1 MVSSK
6 DSAPAADGTVERDSP
21 RIWIDCTD
29 TLVTHFHTGIQR
41 VVRNLVHFSRKAGPG
56 CQPVVQAHG
65 QWFVVA
71 DDPTISAATNLGI
84 GASKNAEE
92 EKSSLFTKQISAMG
106 GNALRRV
113 RKALVP
119 RKIASL
125 LVDYTRWARW
135 SLAYHPVEFQQGDI
149 LLLPDSTWNH
159 HLPPDYVQLRNEGV
173 KVALCLNDILPITH
187 PQFFTR
193 GASAKFHGWFHHAAP
208 QVDFFMAIS
217 RTVRNE
223 LRDYVVESFPE
234 AEFTDDC
241 FEWYPLGVAL
251 DQSTASGR
259 VRAEVCAAFQ
269 ERWDANST
277 SSQAAHRP
285 YLMVSTIEPR
295 KNHQLLL
302 DAFDQVWSRHSDVRL
317 CIVGVQGWMV
327 DSIVERMR
335 QHARWG
341 KQLFW
346 FHDLSDTELAYAYK
360 HSRAFVFPSL
370 AEGYGLPIV
379 EALQHGLPVLASD
392 TPIHRE
398 VAGEFARYFHPTRA
412 GELAELIDAIETR
425 RTLPEAREPCQFQ
438 PTHWEQSVRVLLEK
452 CRHMA
457 RTLDLRTAGRI
468 AAFVESHPRM
478 LSRAQMEANIA
489 TS

>member
-6 DSAPAADGTVERDSP
+6 NSAPAADGMVERDSP
-21 RIWIDCTD
+21 RVWIDCTD

-41 VVRNLVHFSRKAGPG
+41 VVRNLIHFSRQTDPG
-56 CQPVVQAHG
+56 VQPVVQAHG

-71 DDPTISAATNLGI
+71 GDPMAAVATHSGKGISNN
-84 GASKNAEE
+84 SEE
-92 EKSSLFTKQISAMG
+92 ESASLFTKRISAMG
-106 GNALRRV
+106 GSALRRV

-119 RKIASL
+119 RKIASM

-193 GASAKFHGWFHHAAP
+193 GASAKFREWFHHAAP
-208 QVDFFMAIS
+208 QVDFFVAIS
-217 RTVRNE
+217 QTVRNE
-223 LRDYVVESFPE
+223 LRDYVVQSFPD

-251 DQSTASGR
+251 DQSTPAGKI
-259 VRAEVCAAFQ
+259 RAEVRAAFQ
-269 ERWDANST
+269 ERLCDKV
-277 SSQAAHRP
+277 SSPPFAHGP

-295 KNHQLLL
+295 KNHRLLL
-302 DAFDQVWSRHSDVRL
+302 DAFDQVWSRRSDVRL
-317 CIVGVQGWMV
+317 CVVGVQGWMV

-346 FHDLSDTELAYAYK
+346 FHDLSDTELAFAYK

-398 VAGEFARYFHPTRA
+398 VAGEFARYFQPTRA
-412 GELAELIDAIETR
+412 SELADLIDAIETE
-425 RTLPEAREPCQFQ
+425 RTLPEAREPREFQ
-438 PTHWEQSVRVLLEK
+438 PTHWEQSVRTLLEK

-457 RTLDLRTAGRI
+457 RSLDLRTASRN
-468 AAFVESHPRM
+468 AAFIESHPRM
-478 LSRAQMEANIA
+478 MTRTPMAANVA
-489 TS
+489 MP